1 MNKQCVEIENIYGMI
16 KLYRLYENTTENN
29 KRIRRKNMKNM
40 KQWIALVLALVLC
53 LGTMAAC
60 AAAPAPTTPT
70 ETEAPVETT
79 APAETTVPVE
89 EEMVFTEAPFLTA
102 AGTYGKVEDR
112 LPVADD
118 VMIESVDA
126 AGNALEIGV
135 YGGELKRS
143 AGGGNWDAGKPIEEG
158 LFRFNTS
165 GTVEPNVAKGYDV
178 SDDYTVYT
186 IYLREGMKWSDGEPF
201 TAEDCVWFYNAV
213 CLNKVDGKGVRSC
226 HKDANGDPA
235 VVEKVDDTTF
245 TVTFGTPKYDFVEA
259 LTVDLKWHYA
269 PKHVFEKMVDLVIES
284 KGMEDGD
291 AKTAKEAEALAA
303 AQEICGVEFSD
314 IGKAGKEMLYYFW
327 NYPGIPTLNPFVL
340 SNEAGK
346 NSIKGEYYEFVRNP
360 YYWKVDA
367 KGQQLPYMDKIV
379 YTTVQNETQTLMLL
393 LDGTVDYQ
401 TIDVKDAPT
410 VLDAET
416 TSGTKINLYQWAP
429 TYWGSGEYQL
439 HLNLGIADE
448 QKNALFNNPD
458 FRQALSIAVD
468 RVEMAATLT
477 NNWNEPGQAAPQE
490 GALGYSEEWAN
501 QWTEY
506 DPAKAQTLLES
517 AGLTKGSDGFYAF
530 ADGTKFELNIVSVAD
545 SGAGTTYEFLKKYFN
560 AVGINCNFNDYDR
573 SVVDNDLMAGSIE
586 CMLFPVTPIGD
597 ISIALKPNSMIPG
610 SATNVAWY
618 GTMNEETATGDLKT
632 LIDLKQK
639 LDETGDPDARA
650 QIVNDMMALH
660 QKNQWTIGYI
670 AEAPAIHAVNARI
683 HNFPDGLVWS
693 DIYRDMGIAHCQCWF
708 IQE

>member
-1 MNKQCVEIENIYGMI
+1 
-16 KLYRLYENTTENN
+16 
-29 KRIRRKNMKNM
+29 MKNM

-60 AAAPAPTTPT
+60 AAAPAPATTP
-70 ETEAPVETT
+70 ETEAPAETTAPVETT
-79 APAETTVPVE
+79 APAPVDLTT
-89 EEMVFTEAPFLTA
+89 FTEAPYITA
-102 AGTYGKVEDR
+102 AGIYGSVEDR

-118 VMIESVDA
+118 VMVETVDA
-126 AGNALEIGV
+126 AGNPLEIGV

-143 AGGGNWDAGKPIEEG
+143 ASSGNWDAGKPIEEG
-158 LFRFNTS
+158 LFRFTTS
-165 GTVEPNVAKGYDV
+165 GTVEPNVAKGWDV
-178 SDDYTVYT
+178 NDDYTVYT

-201 TAEDCVWFYNAV
+201 TAEDCVWFYNVV
-213 CLNKVDGKGVRSC
+213 CLNKLDSKGVRSC

-235 VVEKVDDTTF
+235 VVEKVDDYTF
-245 TVTFGTPKYDFVEA
+245 TVTFGTPKYDFPEA
-259 LTVDLKWHYA
+259 LAVDLKWHYA
-269 PKHVFEKMVDLVIES
+269 PKHVLEEMCNKILE
-284 KGMEDGD
+284 GD
-291 AKTAKEAEALAA
+291 DEGALA
-303 AQEICGVEFSD
+303 
-314 IGKAGKEMLYYFW
+314 IGKEITGVQFADTGSLGKETMYYFW
-327 NYPGIPTLNPFVL
+327 NYPGIPTLNPYVM
-340 SNEAGK
+340 STEEGK
-346 NSIKGEYYEFVRNP
+346 NSINGEYYEFVRNP

-367 KGQQLPYMDKIV
+367 QGQQLPYIDKIV
-379 YTTVQNETQTLMLL
+379 YTTVQNVSQTLMLL

-410 VLDAET
+410 VLDAEN

-429 TYWGSGEYQL
+429 TYWSSGSYQL

-448 QKNALFNNPD
+448 AKNALFNNAD

-477 NNWNEPGQAAPQE
+477 DNWSEPGQAAPQE
-490 GALGYSEEWAN
+490 GALGYSEEWSN

-517 AGLTKGSDGFYAF
+517 AGLVKGSDGFYDF
-530 ADGTKFELNIVSVAD
+530 ADGTDFELNIVSVAD
-545 SGAGTTYEFLKKYFN
+545 SGAADTFSFLDKYFR
-560 AVGINCNFNDYDR
+560 AVGIKCNFRDYDR
-573 SVVDNDLMAGSIE
+573 SYVDNELMAGSLE

-597 ISIALKPNSMIPG
+597 ISIALKPNSMVPG
-610 SATNVAWY
+610 CATNVAWY
-618 GTMNEETATGDLKT
+618 GTMNEETATGDLLE
-632 LIDLKQK
+632 LINLKKK

-650 QIVNDMMALH
+650 EIVDQMLALH

-670 AEAPAIHAVNARI
+670 EDTPAIHAVNARI
-683 HNFPDGLVWS
+683 HNFPDNLVWS